1 MIQNESSKVLV
12 YPDSLTREQ
21 VVLLYCR
28 LQKEVSLLK
37 TCHSDATASI
47 KQVAYQIRESVKQN
61 CVTKE
66 WPPDSSRLNID
77 HIDVPPEIDTFLQH
91 LFSVDC
97 SGLKDRMTCLA
108 NSIAQDIMF

>member
-12 YPDSLTREQ
+12 YPVSLTREQ

-47 KQVAYQIRESVKQN
+47 KQVA
-61 CVTKE
+61 
-66 WPPDSSRLNID
+66 
-77 HIDVPPEIDTFLQH
+77 
-91 LFSVDC
+91 
-97 SGLKDRMTCLA
+97 
-108 NSIAQDIMF
+108 